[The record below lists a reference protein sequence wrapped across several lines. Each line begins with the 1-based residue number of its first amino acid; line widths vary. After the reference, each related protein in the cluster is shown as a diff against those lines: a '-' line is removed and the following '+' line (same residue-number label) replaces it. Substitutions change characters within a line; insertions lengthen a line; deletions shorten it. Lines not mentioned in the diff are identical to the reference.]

1 MKKSILAIAA
11 AGLAVCSYAKTVTL
25 ETDSLNYVIENPTNW
40 IDGNAPEIG
49 DDVIINK
56 AIWGFWI
63 CGIGST
69 EAIKTSENWNVK
81 SLTVNEKLG
90 EVNLKFAGEF
100 QLNKNPAP
108 AFTVTDSV
116 AINSETKFINNTGH
130 KEFVMNLGA
139 TTVNSGI
146 KFSVID
152 GKEAKDSS
160 GNLVDSYFKDVNI
173 SSLDL
178 GTNAQ
183 FIFESVNANIGKAT
197 LANGA
202 KISAKLASL
211 DAADFGEITVAD
223 GASASLVLDF
233 FDADSLA
240 AGTYDLISLAGN
252 GTLDVSFASDFQNIS
267 GAWNGNTYQLT
278 VAVPEPATVAAIL
291 GALALGL
298 AVYRRRK

>member
-11 AGLAVCSYAKTVTL
+11 AGLAVCSYAKTVT
-25 ETDSLNYVIENPTNW
+25 TVDSGINYVLENPINW
-40 IDGNAPEIG
+40 VDSSVPENG
-49 DDVIINK
+49 DDVVINAK
-56 AIWGFWI
+56 IWGAWI

-69 EAIKTSENWNVK
+69 ESSKTSKNWEVK

-90 EVNLKFAGEF
+90 EVNLKFEGEF

-116 AINSETKFINNTGH
+116 AIKSNTKFINKTGH

-139 TTVNSGI
+139 TTVDSG
-146 KFSVID
+146 KNFSMVD
-152 GKEAKDSS
+152 SKEVQDSS
-160 GNLVDSYFKDVNI
+160 GNLVDSYFKDVKI

-183 FIFESVNANIGKAT
+183 FVFESVNANIGKAT

-211 DAADFGEITVAD
+211 DATKLGEITVAD

-278 VAVPEPATVAAIL
+278 VAVPEPATVAAVL

>member
-1 MKKSILAIAA
+1 MKKSILAIAV

-25 ETDSLNYVIENPTNW
+25 GTDSLNYVIENPVNW
-40 IDGNAPEIG
+40 VDGNAPEIG

-56 AIWGFWI
+56 KIWGAWI

-69 EAIKTSENWNVK
+69 DKTTGTNWNVK
-81 SLTVNEKLG
+81 SFTVNEKLG
-90 EVNLKFAGEF
+90 EVNMIFEGEF
-100 QLNKNPAP
+100 RLNRNPAP

-116 AINSETKFINNTGH
+116 AIKSNSSFLNKTGH

-139 TTVNSGI
+139 TTVSSGI
-146 KFSVID
+146 KFSMVAKEVQDSD
-152 GKEAKDSS
+152 GNA
-160 GNLVDSYFKDVNI
+160 VDSYFKDVNI

-178 GTNAQ
+178 GANAQ
-183 FIFESVNANIGKAT
+183 FVFESVNVNIDKAT
-197 LANGA
+197 LADGA

-223 GASASLVLDF
+223 GATASLVLDF

-240 AGTYDLISLAGN
+240 AGTYDLITIAGN
-252 GTLDVSFASDFQNIS
+252 GTLNVSFASDFQNIS

>member
-1 MKKSILAIAA
+1 M
-11 AGLAVCSYAKTVTL
+11 TF
-25 ETDSLNYVIENPTNW
+25 E
-40 IDGNAPEIG
+40 
-49 DDVIINK
+49 
-56 AIWGFWI
+56 
-63 CGIGST
+63 
-69 EAIKTSENWNVK
+69 
-81 SLTVNEKLG
+81 
-90 EVNLKFAGEF
+90 GEF
-100 QLNKNPAP
+100 RLNRNPAP

-116 AINSETKFINNTGH
+116 AIKSNSSFLNKTGH

-139 TTVNSGI
+139 TTVSSGI
-146 KFSVID
+146 KFSMVAKEVQDSD
-152 GKEAKDSS
+152 GNA
-160 GNLVDSYFKDVNI
+160 VDSYFKDVNI

-178 GTNAQ
+178 GANAQ
-183 FIFESVNANIGKAT
+183 FVFESVNVNIDKAT

-223 GASASLVLDF
+223 GATASLVLDF

-240 AGTYDLISLAGN
+240 AGTYDLITIAGN
-252 GTLDVSFASDFQNIS
+252 GTLNVSFASDFQNIS

>member
-1 MKKSILAIAA
+1 MKKSILAIAV
-11 AGLAVCSYAKTVTL
+11 AGLAVCAYAKTATL
-25 ETDSLNYVIENPTNW
+25 GTDSLNYVIENPINW
-40 IDGNAPEIG
+40 VDGNAPEIG

-56 AIWGFWI
+56 KIWGAWI
-63 CGIGST
+63 CGMGST
-69 EAIKTSENWNVK
+69 ESSKTSENWNVK
-81 SLTVNEKLG
+81 SFTVNESLG
-90 EVNLKFAGEF
+90 EVNMKFAGEF
-100 QLNKNPAP
+100 QLNRNPSP

-116 AINSETKFINNTGH
+116 AINSNSSFINNTGH

-139 TTVNSGI
+139 TTVSSGI
-146 KFSVID
+146 KFSMVD
-152 GKEAKDSS
+152 GQEGKDSS
-160 GNLVDSYFKDVNI
+160 GNVIESLFKDVNI

-183 FIFESVNANIGKAT
+183 FVFESVNVNIGKAT

-211 DAADFGEITVAD
+211 DAANFGEITVAD

-233 FDADSLA
+233 FDADSLT

-252 GTLDVSFASDFQNIS
+252 GTLNVSFASDFQNIS

-278 VAVPEPATVAAIL
+278 VAVPEPATVAAVL

>member
-11 AGLAVCSYAKTVTL
+11 AGLAVCSYAKTVTETGESWWVL
-25 ETDSLNYVIENPTNW
+25 EDPKYWENNS
-40 IDGNAPEIG
+40 APENG
-49 DDVIINK
+49 DDVILNGTIG
-56 AIWGFWI
+56 AWI
-63 CGIGST
+63 AGIGST
-69 EAIKTSENWNVK
+69 ESGAKTSENWNIK
-81 SLTVNEKLG
+81 SLTVNKG
-90 EVNLKFAGEF
+90 ATIKIAGEF
-100 QLNKNPAP
+100 ALNRNPAP

-116 AINSETKFINNTGH
+116 IVNTELRFSNNTGH
-130 KEFVMNLGA
+130 KEFVMNLGS
-139 TTVNSGI
+139 T
-146 KFSVID
+146 SVMANTRLLMVD
-152 GKEAKDSS
+152 GQEGKDSS
-160 GNLVDSYFKDVNI
+160 GNVVESFFKDVNI

>member
-11 AGLAVCSYAKTVTL
+11 AGLAVCSYAKTVT
-25 ETDSLNYVIENPTNW
+25 TVDSGINYVLENPINW
-40 IDGNAPEIG
+40 VDSSVPENG
-49 DDVIINK
+49 DDVVINAK
-56 AIWGFWI
+56 IWGAW
-63 CGIGST
+63 GST
-69 EAIKTSENWNVK
+69 ESSKTSKNWEVK

-90 EVNLKFAGEF
+90 EVNLKFEGEF
-100 QLNKNPAP
+100 RLNRNPAP
-108 AFTVTDSV
+108 EFTVTDSV
-116 AINSETKFINNTGH
+116 AIKSNTKFINKTGH

-139 TTVNSGI
+139 TTVDSG
-146 KFSVID
+146 KNFSMVD
-152 GKEAKDSS
+152 SKEVQDSS
-160 GNLVDSYFKDVNI
+160 GNLVDSYFKNVNI
-173 SSLDL
+173 SSLNL
-178 GTNAQ
+178 GANAQ
-183 FIFESVNANIGKAT
+183 FVFESVNVNIGKAT

-202 KISAKLASL
+202 KISTKLASL
-211 DAADFGEITVAD
+211 DAAKLGEITVAD

-233 FDADSLA
+233 FDADSLT

>member
-1 MKKSILAIAA
+1 MKKSILAIAV

-40 IDGNAPEIG
+40 IDGNVPEIG

-56 AIWGFWI
+56 SIWGLWI

-69 EAIKTSENWNVK
+69 ESIKTSENWNVK
-81 SLTVNEKLG
+81 SLTVNEELG
-90 EVNLKFAGEF
+90 SVNLKFAGEF

-139 TTVNSGI
+139 TTVRSGI
-146 KFSVID
+146 KFSMVD
-152 GKEAKDSS
+152 GKESQD
-160 GNLVDSYFKDVNI
+160 VESYFKDVNI

-178 GTNAQ
+178 GANAQ
-183 FIFESVNANIGKAT
+183 FIFESVNVNIDKAT

-223 GASASLVLDF
+223 GATASLVLDF

-240 AGTYDLISLAGN
+240 AGTYDLITIAGN
-252 GTLDVSFASDFQNIS
+252 GTLNVSFASDFQNIS

>member
-1 MKKSILAIAA
+1 MKKSILAIAV

-40 IDGNAPEIG
+40 IDGNVPEIG

-56 AIWGFWI
+56 SIGGSWI

-69 EAIKTSENWNVK
+69 DSIKTSENWNVK
-81 SLTVNEKLG
+81 SLTVNEALG
-90 EVNLKFAGEF
+90 GGVYMKFAAEF

-139 TTVNSGI
+139 TTVRSGI
-146 KFSVID
+146 KFSMVD
-152 GKEAKDSS
+152 GKESQD
-160 GNLVDSYFKDVNI
+160 VESYFKDVNI

-178 GTNAQ
+178 GANAQ
-183 FIFESVNANIGKAT
+183 FVFESVNVNIDKAT
-197 LANGA
+197 LADGA

-223 GASASLVLDF
+223 GATASLVLDF

-240 AGTYDLISLAGN
+240 AGTYDLITIAGN
-252 GTLDVSFASDFQNIS
+252 GTLNVSFASDFQNIS